1 VLRAW
6 RRLRGLARS
15 LALYYWPLGS
25 GRRLDDFYR
34 PLIPEGGLC
43 FDIGAHVGNRTR
55 SWRRLGARVVAVEP
69 QPDFARFLRW
79 LFRRDPGVTLV
90 AAAVDGVEGAVDLH
104 LSPATPTVSTAS
116 RDFID
121 ETRAV
126 GSFEAVRWEETVRV
140 PALTLDRLIADHG
153 MPDFVKIDIEGL
165 EERALEGLSQAV
177 PLLSFEFLASAVPR
191 AKAALARLDKLADWR
206 FNVSRGESLTL
217 EFEHW
222 LYRAALE
229 DCLDGVAGQDF
240 SGDIYA
246 RRERAPARVAPM
258 KSRQRRAGFPSGAS
272 GPTRAL
278 RIGAS
283 GAPRAAAWGLALGGR
298 ARNARCPSG

>member
-1 VLRAW
+1 MLRAW

-15 LALYYWPLGS
+15 LALYYWPPGS

-34 PLIPEGGLC
+34 PLIPAGGLC

-55 SWRRLGARVVAVEP
+55 CWRRLGARVVAVEP
-69 QPDFARFLRW
+69 QPDLARLLRW
-79 LFRRDPGVTLV
+79 LFRRDPGVTLI
-90 AAAVDGVEGAVDLH
+90 AAAVDGVEGALDLH

-116 RDFID
+116 REFID

-126 GSFEAVRWEETVRV
+126 GSFDAVRWEETLRV

-206 FNVSRGESLTL
+206 FNVSRGESLTF

-229 DCLDGVAGQDF
+229 DWLDGVAGQDF

-246 RRERAPARVAPM
+246 RRERALARAAPLW
-258 KSRQRRAGFPSGAS
+258 SRQRSAGFPSGAR
-272 GPTRAL
+272 GPARAL
-278 RIGAS
+278 RVGAS
-283 GAPRAAAWGLALGGR
+283 GAPRAAAWGLALGAG
-298 ARNARCPSG
+298 ARNARAPSG